1 MINTKQRAYL
11 KSLAH
16 KLEPVLLI
24 GKGGVNE
31 NTLTQLDELLN
42 KRELIKIKILNNNYD
57 DKDELIESILNSLNA
72 EFIQFIGSKFT
83 IYRESDEKKIE
94 LPK

>member
-11 KSLAH
+11 KGLAH
-16 KLEPVLLI
+16 NLDPMLLI
-24 GKGGVNE
+24 GKGGVSE
-31 NTLTQLDELLN
+31 NTLKQLDELLD
-42 KRELIKIKILNNNYD
+42 KRELVKVKILKNNFEN
-57 DKDELIESILNSLNA
+57 KDALIESILESLNA
-72 EFIQFIGSKFT
+72 EFVQFIGSKFT

>member
-1 MINTKQRAYL
+1 MITTKQRAYL

-16 KLEPVLLI
+16 KMEPVLLI
-24 GKGGVNE
+24 GKGGVTG
-31 NTLTQLDELLN
+31 NTLRQIDDLLN
-42 KRELIKIKILNNNYD
+42 KRELIKIKILNNNLD
-57 DKDELIESILNSLNA
+57 DKDDIINTILESLNA
-72 EFIQFIGSKFT
+72 EFVQFIGSKFI